1 MFQNRRATVVKKRN
15 KMLPETVQRFW
26 TLTVFGCT
34 NLSISHASNDSCQ
47 LVSGGRIQDL
57 GHCEDS
63 VFPVAGLQLPG
74 VVLHHG
80 VGETLPLETVASET
94 RFVADPLL
102 IDVLIRSWH
111 HAQDLAQK
119 KHLAM

>member
-1 MFQNRRATVVKKRN
+1 MKECIGA
-15 KMLPETVQRFW
+15 
-26 TLTVFGCT
+26 
-34 NLSISHASNDSCQ
+34 NLSIGHSSNNCRHPVTGS
-47 LVSGGRIQDL
+47 RIQNL
-57 GHCEDS
+57 GDGQNG
-63 VFPVAGLQLPG
+63 VLPVARLELAG

-111 HAQDLAQK
+111 HAQDLARK
-119 KHLAM
+119 KTTFGNVAFNN